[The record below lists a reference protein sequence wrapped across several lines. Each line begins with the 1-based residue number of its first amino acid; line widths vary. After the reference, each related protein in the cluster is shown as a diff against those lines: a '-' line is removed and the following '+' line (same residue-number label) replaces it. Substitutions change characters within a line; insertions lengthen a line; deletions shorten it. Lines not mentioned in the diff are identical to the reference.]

1 MTLTTPTSCVGK
13 NPQIGKVFPLEG
25 LQIGLSISNSPNLAQ
40 FSMGLP
46 HLQDAMLE
54 LARYLL
60 AQGARLA
67 YGGDLHLDGFTE

>member
-1 MTLTTPTSCVGK
+1 
-13 NPQIGKVFPLEG
+13 
-25 LQIGLSISNSPNLAQ
+25 
-40 FSMGLP
+40 MGLP